1 MGDHAD
7 YSIKTSEG
15 SLYDGQSGR
24 ISAIRPDP
32 LKPGSVYFS
41 MGNFFYYP
49 DSSSASWKRAS
60 LDRQADFI
68 YTSKSALPDELYI
81 FSESSVSVFNKKSQ
95 EILIKKL
102 PEEMSPAFSFTAGS
116 VASTSKVIFYALHHD
131 KSKEIQGE
139 FGHTEVWTS
148 EDLAFTWK
156 RVNDPLVTNSSAGI
170 RPSYSMITCAEFDAG
185 QAYLI
190 TNRYEEKNREQRFH
204 LLVWGS

>member
-1 MGDHAD
+1 MTA
-7 YSIKTSEG
+7 SQEG
-15 SLYDGQSGR
+15 SVLSVPILLNRVQF
-24 ISAIRPDP
+24 ISAWGI
-32 LKPGSVYFS
+32 FS
-41 MGNFFYYP
+41 DYP

-116 VASTSKVIFYALHHD
+116 VANTSKVIFYALHHD

-148 EDLAFTWK
+148 EDLGVTWK
-156 RVNDPLVTNSSAGI
+156 RVNDPLVTNSSA
-170 RPSYSMITCAEFDAG
+170 RN
-185 QAYLI
+185 QAKLF
-190 TNRYEEKNREQRFH
+190 NDH
-204 LLVWGS
+204 MC